1 MHGAKGL
8 LLLLLLA
15 RPISA
20 AQLWAAWD
28 LDLGDHAPPTHFVLT
43 VTSPTGTPVPP
54 PMTVPWASCTALPH
68 AQHCAP
74 VGVGTNRLA
83 PRTLVR
89 VRAFQINNQW
99 WHELRLI

>member
-74 VGVGTNRLA
+74 VGCPPTGSYDFN
-83 PRTLVR
+83 
-89 VRAFQINNQW
+89 VRAQYEEGMSGPSNIA
-99 WHELRLI
+99 HC